1 MSNEYENGFTPE
13 ENKNAEN
20 QNPNYGVNSGTNA
33 GGTAPNYG
41 TGTAPNYGTGT
52 AQNDNGTT

>member
-41 TGTAPNYGTGT
+41 TGTAPN
-52 AQNDNGTT
+52 DNGTTYHYA